1 VRRFLTFLA
10 GFPPPFP
17 SARLICR
24 RLQRR
29 LLLFCLIAVVFQNQQ
44 KQKRPNPPL
53 AKRSAVTHRHQFKP
67 RREVNP
73 TASDSRFVIDRGWV
87 STWVRMCSMWLC
99 CLTYLWT
106 VIAPAVLRHRE
117 FSRL

>member
-1 VRRFLTFLA
+1 M
-10 GFPPPFP
+10 
-17 SARLICR
+17 
-24 RLQRR
+24 
-29 LLLFCLIAVVFQNQQ
+29 
-44 KQKRPNPPL
+44 
-53 AKRSAVTHRHQFKP
+53 
-67 RREVNP
+67 NP